1 MNLTGDNEE
10 TDTCSDQLIIS
21 DTETLYLVLF
31 GTNSAGSGENVQS
44 HLKFWVH
51 VRHNSWQ
58 PEH

>member
-31 GTNSAGSGENVQS
+31 GTNSPGSGENVQS

-51 VRHNSWQ
+51 VRHN
-58 PEH
+58 